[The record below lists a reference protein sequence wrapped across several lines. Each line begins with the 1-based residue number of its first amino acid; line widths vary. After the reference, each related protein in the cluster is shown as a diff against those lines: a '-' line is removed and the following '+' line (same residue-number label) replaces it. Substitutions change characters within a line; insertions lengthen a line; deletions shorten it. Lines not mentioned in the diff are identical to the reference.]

1 MFIFLLRKDIIFL
14 LSLIFVGNSRI
25 IQTIMIQINKKLT
38 DNFDYLAYIKLFDS
52 ICSVLVKLKVDL
64 IYKFEMT

>member
-52 ICSVLVKLKVDL
+52 ICSVLIKLTVEFG
-64 IYKFEMT
+64 YKYEMS